1 MLLMPTVG
9 RMSAMVMG
17 ADVGVTVLRCT
28 GFMVGLDARL
38 KFGLAVELA
47 LVPDGAVAGAVDGES
62 VAFSAGAMVSS

>member
-1 MLLMPTVG
+1 
-9 RMSAMVMG
+9 MVMG

-28 GFMVGLDARL
+28 GSMVGLDAGL